1 MSTPETITSAVI
13 GNILTVGG
21 LKVTPENITDVRQQI
36 AKEQHDGASW
46 ESLSTTIRDSID
58 QQVREQLPDMDK
70 YRGPEGRFYK
80 KRDDTN
86 STLIDTT
93 NTIEKD
99 LFSTNYEEVRTNAP
113 AQAYNEYAEAKT
125 IHRKTLNG
133 VWSPNS
139 TKYVDGVYQNLY
151 GDGDPE
157 PAEKGDVNYYAWL
170 VNQTYDLATSPS
182 VGGSEPEIDWELQ
195 GRLVARVWET
205 IPAELV
211 STVFDNY
218 SSRVLESKYSPEMK
232 NLLAARRYANTF
244 SQEFQ
249 GKVTNFF
256 DLEEHPTIRNQIT
269 QKTGLSDAAVLN
281 YFRMAS
287 KDKNREK
294 DIRGS
299 DVYNI
304 RNALRSLRGPN
315 GLLKQYEE
323 QFINNAPDSW
333 KQGMYEGGYGDRVEQ
348 IMTVV
353 KNQVRSGRELGSLNY
368 EALFFE
374 AIKPGAA
381 RPGSS
386 FDRQGENLVEWPSI
400 EREPVDNVSTWMPT
414 GLYGR

>member
-1 MSTPETITSAVI
+1 
-13 GNILTVGG
+13 
-21 LKVTPENITDVRQQI
+21 
-36 AKEQHDGASW
+36 
-46 ESLSTTIRDSID
+46 
-58 QQVREQLPDMDK
+58 
-70 YRGPEGRFYK
+70 
-80 KRDDTN
+80 
-86 STLIDTT
+86 
-93 NTIEKD
+93 
-99 LFSTNYEEVRTNAP
+99 
-113 AQAYNEYAEAKT
+113 
-125 IHRKTLNG
+125 
-133 VWSPNS
+133 
-139 TKYVDGVYQNLY
+139 
-151 GDGDPE
+151 
-157 PAEKGDVNYYAWL
+157 
-170 VNQTYDLATSPS
+170 
-182 VGGSEPEIDWELQ
+182 
-195 GRLVARVWET
+195 
-205 IPAELV
+205 LV

-244 SQEFQ
+244 SQELQ
-249 GKVTNFF
+249 GEVTNFF

-294 DIRGS
+294 DIPGS
-299 DVYNI
+299 DVSKII
-304 RNALRSLRGPN
+304 RALSSLRGPN
-315 GLLKQYEE
+315 GLLTQYQE

-333 KQGMYEGGYGDRVEQ
+333 KQGMYEGGYGDRVKQ

-374 AIKPGAA
+374 ALKPGAA